1 MNAIQFG
8 ATAKEFFESFMPRNI
23 VHGYE
28 KYIVCDGV
36 NCVVVRSDFRP
47 QPGQMV
53 FLCSIKNGLAVAE
66 LYRTGKPET
75 QAA

>member
-1 MNAIQFG
+1 MNAITFG
-8 ATAKEFFESFMPRNI
+8 ATAKDFFESFMPRNV

-28 KYIVCDGV
+28 KYIACDGT

-66 LYRTGKPET
+66 LYRQGKQET